1 MLYFCMT
8 SAVATRNLQKLF
20 NTDAQ
25 GCINHLTVLL
35 QFCTNCYVTTRDCIM
50 NKTHNVN
57 GFKNNIYYCCNAYPV
72 YL

>member
-1 MLYFCMT
+1 MT

-35 QFCTNCYVTTRDCIM
+35 QFCTNWYVTTRDCIM

-57 GFKNNIYYCCNAYPV
+57 GFKNIYITVVMPILFICNI
-72 YL
+72 L